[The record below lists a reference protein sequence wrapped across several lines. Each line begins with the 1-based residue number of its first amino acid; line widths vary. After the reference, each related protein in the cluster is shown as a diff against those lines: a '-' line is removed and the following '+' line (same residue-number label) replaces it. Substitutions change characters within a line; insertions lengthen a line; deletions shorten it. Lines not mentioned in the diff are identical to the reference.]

1 MSMYFLDTSVL
12 VKRYVVEPG
21 SSWVVEQCQPALDNL
36 LIISQATLVEAVAT
50 FCRKAR
56 EQNLQQRIDETERDQ
71 IITLFRKDAQRQY
84 VVVPV
89 TSSIYTHAGDLCCT
103 YRLRAYDAVQL
114 ACALL
119 VRNKLAEL
127 EIQAPVFVCADT
139 ELLTIANA
147 EGLSVK
153 NPNTL

>member
-1 MSMYFLDTSVL
+1 MKIFFLDTSVL

-21 SSWVVEQCQPALDNL
+21 SSWVIEQCQPALDNL

-56 EQNLQQRIDETERDQ
+56 EQNLQQRIHETERDQ
-71 IITLFRKDAQRQY
+71 NITLFRKDTQRQY

-89 TSSIYTHAGDLCCT
+89 TSSIYTQAGDLCRT
-103 YRLRAYDAVQL
+103 HRLRAYDAVQL

-119 VRNKLAEL
+119 IRNKLSEL
-127 EIQAPVFVCADT
+127 EIQAPVFVSADT
-139 ELLTIANA
+139 ELLAIADSV
-147 EGLSVK
+147 GLSVE
-153 NPNTL
+153 NPNTV